1 MLYKEFNKEQ
11 KLAFFNE
18 AQKKYDEFKA
28 QGLSVNMARGK
39 PCKEQLDLSDGIFDA
54 ISSSEDCFDSTGLD
68 LRNYGELLGTYDCR
82 KLFGELL
89 GVPAENVIA
98 CGSASLTLMYDY
110 ISQCITHGA
119 GSTPWGKLD
128 KVKFIAVVPG
138 YDRHFAIAEYFGIEL
153 VNVEMLEDGPDM
165 NAVNEHIKDESV
177 KGMFIVPKYSNPTG
191 YTISEEIIEKL
202 AQMKPAA
209 SDFRVIWDNA
219 YICHDFDINDG
230 DPIYNIFDY
239 AKKYG
244 TEDLF
249 IEFTSTSKITFAG
262 AGVSAIAASDANIKA
277 ISKRLNFQV
286 ISYDKINQIRH
297 VKYLKNVDGIMAQM
311 QKHGEI
317 MKPKFDAVLEILEK
331 ELGGLGIAKW
341 TNPKGGYFISLDVLE
356 GSAKRVGQLAK
367 EAGLTMTTVGATF
380 PYGIDPND
388 SNIRIAPSF
397 PLIDELKIC
406 AELLCTC
413 IKLAAGE
420 ANV

>member
-1 MLYKEFNKEQ
+1 
-11 KLAFFNE
+11 
-18 AQKKYDEFKA
+18 
-28 QGLSVNMARGK
+28 
-39 PCKEQLDLSDGIFDA
+39 
-54 ISSSEDCFDSTGLD
+54 
-68 LRNYGELLGTYDCR
+68 
-82 KLFGELL
+82 
-89 GVPAENVIA
+89 
-98 CGSASLTLMYDY
+98 
-110 ISQCITHGA
+110 
-119 GSTPWGKLD
+119 
-128 KVKFIAVVPG
+128 
-138 YDRHFAIAEYFGIEL
+138 
-153 VNVEMLEDGPDM
+153 
-165 NAVNEHIKDESV
+165 
-177 KGMFIVPKYSNPTG
+177 
-191 YTISEEIIEKL
+191 
-202 AQMKPAA
+202 MKPAA